1 MAHTK
6 RHMKRASR
14 RHRRSARRT
23 MRRHR
28 RTHRRHSRRHMRGGM
43 VNLALSPAP
52 FDGQGVGTSGVDVQF
67 RAGLGN

>member
-6 RHMKRASR
+6 KHMRRATR

-23 MRRHR
+23 MRRPR
-28 RTHRRHSRRHMRGGM
+28 SHRRHGRRHMRGGM
-43 VNLALSPAP
+43 VNLPLSPAA